1 MTFTKTTKFAVAAA
15 TFALACV
22 SLAPETAAQSASAT
36 RQTSQTFGN
45 SDAGVTVGT
54 RAYMYGARSVTRRT
68 SGSGRYQLV
77 YDNENLRAKASGYA
91 YADLR
96 FLGRATRA
104 GQFHF
109 NMDVSTDIQRTTSG
123 SYMGRTCSQNGSTLL
138 RVGNTTLWNAA
149 LTPIWSR
156 SVDYRIRVMTPT
168 LTLPVVGGVVAMY
181 GRAYG
186 RMHGR
191 ATLISDLCNGRVTID
206 GDPAVSGNG
215 YASLTVISLFVA
227 GSVSV
232 SFYANDQK
240 LDCNNFRVA
249 FNAYGRPTRSGSIVL
264 RSGSMRGY
272 VKLNLYLPPWIPIS
286 RTLANWSRGATTTT
300 LF

>member
-1 MTFTKTTKFAVAAA
+1 MTFTKTTKFAFAAA

-22 SLAPETAAQSASAT
+22 SLVPETAAQSASAT
-36 RQTSQTFGN
+36 RSTYQTFGD

-54 RAYMYGARSVTRRT
+54 RAYMYAARSVTRRT
-68 SGSGRYQLV
+68 SGSGRYQLI

-96 FLGRATRA
+96 FLGGATRA
-104 GQFHF
+104 GMFTF
-109 NMDVSTDIQRTTSG
+109 SMDVNTDIQRTTSG
-123 SYMGRTCSQNGSTLL
+123 SYMGRTCSQSGATLL
-138 RVGNTTLWNAA
+138 RVGNTTLWNST

-156 SVDYRIRVMTPT
+156 TVDYRLRVMTPT
-168 LTLPVVGGVVAMY
+168 LTLPVVGGIVALH

-186 RMHGR
+186 RMRGHV
-191 ATLISDLCNGRVTID
+191 TLISDLCNGRVTID
-206 GDPAVSGNG
+206 ADPAASGNG
-215 YASLTVISLFVA
+215 YASLTLISLFVA

-232 SFYANDQK
+232 NFYANDQQ
-240 LDCNNFRVA
+240 LDCDNFRVA
-249 FNAYGRPTRSGSIVL
+249 FNAYGQPTRSGSVVL

-272 VKLNLYLPPWIPIS
+272 VKLNLYLPPWIPIT
-286 RTLANWSRGATTTT
+286 RTLANWSRGATTRT